1 MAVKNYT
8 EKELQK
14 KLQDD
19 GFDIA
24 DENNSIDPYIVAD
37 IAKDRGFQYNE
48 DLDVWQK
55 HKQKEK
61 TFINFKNTS
70 KCNLMRKSST

>member
-19 GFDIA
+19 GFDIG
-24 DENNSIDPYIVAD
+24 DENNIIDPYIVAN
-37 IAKDRGFQYNE
+37 IAKDQGFQYNE

-55 HKQKEK
+55 Q
-61 TFINFKNTS
+61 
-70 KCNLMRKSST
+70 

>member
-24 DENNSIDPYIVAD
+24 DENNIIDPYIVAD

-55 HKQKEK
+55 HK
-61 TFINFKNTS
+61 
-70 KCNLMRKSST
+70 